1 MTNIEPFGSMILIEE
16 IPQEDRKTTS
26 GLVLAASFLDNELKR
41 GKVIAVG
48 TGDYDNSGNK
58 HEIPLTFGDVV
69 IYNEGNATEVT
80 DTLGSKYYFIN
91 WRSLFGKEGSSNA

>member
-1 MTNIEPFGSMILIEE
+1 MTNIEPFGSLILVEE
-16 IPQEDRKTTS
+16 IQQEERKTNS
-26 GLVLAASFLDNELKR
+26 GLVLAATSLDHELKR

-58 HEIPLTFGDVV
+58 HEIPLTYGDVV

-91 WRSLFGKEGSSNA
+91 WRHLLGKEGTL